1 NGSRTLLIS
10 AYLEHR
16 TRTKKVCW
24 FRKVSLQCSL
34 RCREQL
40 HVSRASVDIHWDHFG
55 FPYGMADVSCPLPPA
70 CQAPTHVAVTSAA
83 IRNPGTA
90 AFPYTF
96 TSCFSTMYNYTNVLQ
111 LVQSLE
117 MLQFLGVNRVVV
129 YKTNCSAET
138 QRVLDYYSDKG
149 LVEVVPWSL
158 SEYLKVSRRA
168 KPDQDPGDIHYFGQI
183 PALNDCLYRSM
194 YRSKYV
200 ALHDPDEF
208 ILPQTLLPLLERKYG
223 VNKCYKFENNWVPSE
238 FALTPPA
245 PQTLPQLDRWQNV
258 SGVNILNHVYIEPAP
273 QKPVFNNYKII
284 TNPRSVYSVTVHGV
298 LRSRGSKAVTDCILC
313 CRPRRQTELKPE
325 QLIYDGRL
333 LKYSGRLVSAVNG
346 VLRDNGLLPK
356 DAM

>member
-1 NGSRTLLIS
+1 LAVLRGQPASLVRVNGSRTLLIS

-24 FRKVSLQCSL
+24 FRVT
-34 RCREQL
+34 EL

-90 AFPYTF
+90 ALT
-96 TSCFSTMYNYTNVLQ
+96 CFVLQ

-208 ILPQTLLPLLERKYG
+208 ILPQT
-223 VNKCYKFENNWVPSE
+223 VNSE